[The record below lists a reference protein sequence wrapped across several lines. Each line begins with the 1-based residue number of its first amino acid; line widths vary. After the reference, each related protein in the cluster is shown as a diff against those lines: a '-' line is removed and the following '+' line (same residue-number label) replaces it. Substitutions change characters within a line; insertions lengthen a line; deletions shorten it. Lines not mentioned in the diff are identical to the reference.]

1 MHACM
6 YVCMYVCVWVN
17 EACGKVGLYHALYK
31 HQSNPFG
38 LLALLPLCAVAL
50 ILRRISMFSLKWT
63 YYCFALYA
71 VHLHRLKKSFKR
83 GSQTE
88 ESQGDELKQKLK
100 GGHDKQ
106 FYILLLIFLFY
117 MLAYR

>member
-1 MHACM
+1 M
-6 YVCMYVCVWVN
+6 
-17 EACGKVGLYHALYK
+17 
-31 HQSNPFG
+31 
-38 LLALLPLCAVAL
+38 
-50 ILRRISMFSLKWT
+50 
-63 YYCFALYA
+63 
-71 VHLHRLKKSFKR
+71 

>member
-1 MHACM
+1 MYAC
-6 YVCMYVCVWVN
+6 VCVCVWVN

-71 VHLHRLKKSFKR
+71 VHLHRLKKVSK
-83 GSQTE
+83 GE
-88 ESQGDELKQKLK
+88 VKQKK
-100 GGHDKQ
+100 ARG
-106 FYILLLIFLFY
+106 
-117 MLAYR
+117 MS